1 MDRRQTQILS
11 NLLDDFFKD
20 NARAKEKLM
29 ESRIL
34 NNWEKVLGAG
44 VASVTRKMTFSRGK
58 LYVELSSAIVRNEL
72 LLSKQRIIAL
82 LNAEA
87 KGEVVKDLVL
97 R

>member
-20 NARAKEKLM
+20 NDRAKEKLM

-44 VASVTRKMTFSRGK
+44 VASVTRKLTFNRGK